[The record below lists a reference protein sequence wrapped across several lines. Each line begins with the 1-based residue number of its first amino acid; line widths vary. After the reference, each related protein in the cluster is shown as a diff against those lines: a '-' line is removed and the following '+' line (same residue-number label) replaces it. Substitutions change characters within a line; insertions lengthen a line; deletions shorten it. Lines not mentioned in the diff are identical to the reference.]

1 MTDPTRKRQLEEL
14 DQVKLCT
21 RILYQA
27 RSELYLNMRF
37 LDVSLSSL
45 GFEADW
51 GRGGIATDGW
61 LIYYGPEYLTALFGQ
76 GRNRVNRAYL
86 HMLFHCL
93 FCHMY
98 TRKVFRHHNKRNP
111 PVWSWHLLSS
121 RKPRAASP
129 QNR

>member
-61 LIYYGPEYLTALFGQ
+61 LIYY
-76 GRNRVNRAYL
+76 
-86 HMLFHCL
+86 
-93 FCHMY
+93 
-98 TRKVFRHHNKRNP
+98 
-111 PVWSWHLLSS
+111 LSLIHI
-121 RKPRAASP
+121 
-129 QNR
+129 

>member
-51 GRGGIATDGW
+51 TARNCSNKCRDLRG
-61 LIYYGPEYLTALFGQ
+61 
-76 GRNRVNRAYL
+76 V
-86 HMLFHCL
+86 M
-93 FCHMY
+93 
-98 TRKVFRHHNKRNP
+98 
-111 PVWSWHLLSS
+111 VW
-121 RKPRAASP
+121 
-129 QNR
+129 QN

>member
-51 GRGGIATDGW
+51 GRGRSSGTTTVRRYRPRW
-61 LIYYGPEYLTALFGQ
+61 RQWVPRT
-76 GRNRVNRAYL
+76 
-86 HMLFHCL
+86 
-93 FCHMY
+93 
-98 TRKVFRHHNKRNP
+98 NP
-111 PVWSWHLLSS
+111 
-121 RKPRAASP
+121 RITEAF
-129 QNR
+129 